1 LAKLCSAGTEALP
14 DVAPSLTVRADP
26 GADPRE
32 REAIPPN
39 LEEDARM
46 NDSTTLRPPGPSD
59 GNETASTQEKV
70 QGAAGEAQEKAREA
84 AGKAQK
90 SLQEQVGQ
98 RAAKAGEQVS
108 GTAHDLRSVG
118 EELRKQGKDGP
129 AKIADRA
136 AEQTEK
142 VGSYLSGT
150 GPDQML
156 HDVEDF
162 GRQRPWA
169 MLAGGLA
176 LGAVAARF
184 LKASS
189 RSRYQQRSGAGT
201 ASPPSASS
209 PPPAI
214 SPAPAQ
220 PPVSSIPEPAG
231 SPVVGP

>member
-1 LAKLCSAGTEALP
+1 MSN
-14 DVAPSLTVRADP
+14 
-26 GADPRE
+26 GA
-32 REAIPPN
+32 A
-39 LEEDARM
+39 
-46 NDSTTLRPPGPSD
+46 SPGPAGSGD
-59 GNETASTQEKV
+59 AQQNHTTQDKV
-70 QGAAGEAQEKAREA
+70 QEATGQAQDKAREA

-90 SLQEQVGQ
+90 TLQEQVDQ
-98 RAAKAGEQVS
+98 RTKQAGEQVS
-108 GTAHDLRSVG
+108 GTAGDLRSVG

-189 RSRYQQRSGAGT
+189 RSRYQQRS
-201 ASPPSASS
+201 ASS
-209 PPPAI
+209 GSSQPRALTP
-214 SPAPAQ
+214 SPAQ
-220 PPVSSIPEPAG
+220 PPASRVPEQTPRIPEPTPKIPEPTG
-231 SPVVGP
+231 SPVVAP